1 MDSVIYKTLRHYLTT
16 YQKPDSPDSI
26 LSSLFFPTT
35 FMMSEEFDDPF
46 QPLSSD
52 PSHRS
57 VTPLTQPIY
66 TESISQDILKDP
78 VKVLYLFQCFQEAQ
92 DYVLC
97 KLLSKSFDDGVIDIN
112 NHSFLP
118 HQVVSLGFFLS
129 RSQRK
134 WKGLNL
140 HKCYLRD
147 NDMSII
153 HQYLCGD
160 KANTQEITKIDL
172 SNNDLTGASSHLL
185 ADIISHLQ
193 PQTLLLNANNITNV
207 RDISIAVITTAVKEL
222 AMGCNGLNAE
232 EAVAI
237 SDMMICLEE
246 LDISNNKLGDH
257 GAVLLSEGIA
267 NTKTLR
273 VLDIIHNNIGPSGT
287 TAIANALSNNTS
299 LEELSMCE
307 CSFIGRDAAKALGS
321 AIVNNKKLKRL
332 VLYTLPMYP
341 IDEESAMII
350 IRSLFNNN
358 TNIELCLDITMWE
371 NDVTLA
377 TREVEMA
384 NSIRKSHNL
393 INFQLQYINPQGKP
407 YATYTTQGKLLWE
420 S

>member
-1 MDSVIYKTLRHYLTT
+1 MLPEDDVYTLLKESFIVTHSNQDSKSVRLSNMWILYCGITSGQCKTLRHYLTT

-52 PSHRS
+52 LSHRS

-134 WKGLNL
+134 WKKLNL

-172 SNNDLTGASSHLL
+172 SNNDLTGGHHHISLLTSSVTF
-185 ADIISHLQ
+185 SH
-193 PQTLLLNANNITNV
+193 
-207 RDISIAVITTAVKEL
+207 
-222 AMGCNGLNAE
+222 
-232 EAVAI
+232 
-237 SDMMICLEE
+237 
-246 LDISNNKLGDH
+246 KLY
-257 GAVLLSEGIA
+257 
-267 NTKTLR
+267 
-273 VLDIIHNNIGPSGT
+273 
-287 TAIANALSNNTS
+287 
-299 LEELSMCE
+299 C
-307 CSFIGRDAAKALGS
+307 
-321 AIVNNKKLKRL
+321 
-332 VLYTLPMYP
+332 
-341 IDEESAMII
+341 
-350 IRSLFNNN
+350 
-358 TNIELCLDITMWE
+358 
-371 NDVTLA
+371 
-377 TREVEMA
+377 
-384 NSIRKSHNL
+384 
-393 INFQLQYINPQGKP
+393 
-407 YATYTTQGKLLWE
+407 
-420 S
+420 

>member
-1 MDSVIYKTLRHYLTT
+1 M
-16 YQKPDSPDSI
+16 
-26 LSSLFFPTT
+26 
-35 FMMSEEFDDPF
+35 
-46 QPLSSD
+46 
-52 PSHRS
+52 
-57 VTPLTQPIY
+57 
-66 TESISQDILKDP
+66 
-78 VKVLYLFQCFQEAQ
+78 
-92 DYVLC
+92 
-97 KLLSKSFDDGVIDIN
+97 
-112 NHSFLP
+112 
-118 HQVVSLGFFLS
+118 
-129 RSQRK
+129 
-134 WKGLNL
+134 
-140 HKCYLRD
+140 
-147 NDMSII
+147 
-153 HQYLCGD
+153 
-160 KANTQEITKIDL
+160 
-172 SNNDLTGASSHLL
+172 
-185 ADIISHLQ
+185 
-193 PQTLLLNANNITNV
+193 

-222 AMGCNGLNAE
+222 AMGCNGLNTE
-232 EAVAI
+232 EAAAI

-307 CSFIGRDAAKALGS
+307 RSFIGRDAAKALGS

-407 YATYTTQGKLLWE
+407 YATYTTQGKLSWE